1 MKAIGLK
8 WYSEIGGQYSDDIG
22 QFWYHYVFK
31 MSHPQSVATTS
42 YDARMEPALAS
53 LWDWFHKSLFWYYAG
68 YLILVK
74 DQFGDFEKLVRF
86 DF

>member
-31 MSHPQSVATTS
+31 MSHPQSVATTG
-42 YDARMEPALAS
+42 YDAKLEPALAS
-53 LWDWFHKSLFWYYAG
+53 
-68 YLILVK
+68 
-74 DQFGDFEKLVRF
+74 
-86 DF
+86 